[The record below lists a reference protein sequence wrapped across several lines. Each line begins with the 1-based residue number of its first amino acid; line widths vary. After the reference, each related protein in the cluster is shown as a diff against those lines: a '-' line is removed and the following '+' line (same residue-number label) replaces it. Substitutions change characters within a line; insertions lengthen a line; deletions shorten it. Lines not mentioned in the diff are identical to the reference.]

1 MQNLGQCACQSQRT
15 KHQIVL
21 KYWYVNAG
29 FLMIHHAISLIQF
42 IIISRQTMSY
52 NDFKYYTHIIQKLL
66 ASLAGIN
73 YSISIRLVQT

>member
-1 MQNLGQCACQSQRT
+1 MCLSVAKNKTSNC
-15 KHQIVL
+15 IE
-21 KYWYVNAG
+21 
-29 FLMIHHAISLIQF
+29 ILICKCWILNDTSCNF
-42 IIISRQTMSY
+42 TYPIYYNILSCKTMSN

>member
-1 MQNLGQCACQSQRT
+1 MQNLGQCACPSQRT
-15 KHQIVL
+15 KHRIVL
-21 KYWYVNAG
+21 KYWYADAE
-29 FLMIHHAISLIQF
+29 FLMIHLAISRIKF
-42 IIISRQTMSY
+42 IIISRQTMSN